1 MTRAAFKPADLF
13 TLIKEAAL
21 AFGQDK
27 APRLSAAIAFYAMLS
42 LSPLLLLAAA
52 VLGRYLTDPAI
63 LNSLFGDDGLVTQNL
78 GEKAAEFLKEQ
89 IPTDSSLLK
98 GSLIATLI
106 GLGTLFMGSTG
117 LFVQLQDA
125 LNSMWGADPAPKQGI
140 GQMIKTRLLAFLM
153 ILLIGVVLLAFLG
166 ANTYLSAVASHLG
179 ERFGVGAVFVRIV
192 TLLLSTLFLT
202 PVFAFIFKFLPTVKL
217 EWKET
222 WVGAGVTAFLFTIGQ
237 IAISI
242 YLGRTAPGSAFGA
255 SAALVALLIWI
266 YYSGMI
272 FFFGAEVTW
281 VYSQKFGSHAGGV
294 ANSAKK
300 AALNAQG
307 AHLNTTPSLQEQQ
320 HAAQLGTDGQPT
332 PVRDSRGRV
341 AGLPGRIRARR
352 PQTRPAPASQPRLP
366 SIGGTVWNAVSAVLA
381 IPAVI
386 VLKLLGL
393 AGRNTK
399 S

>member
-1 MTRAAFKPADLF
+1 MRRAAFKPADLF

-27 APRLSAAIAFYAMLS
+27 APRLAAALSYYAMLS

-63 LNSLFGDDGLVTQNL
+63 LNSLFGSNGVVTQNL
-78 GEKAAEFLKEQ
+78 GEKAAEFLREQ
-89 IPTDSSLLK
+89 IPTNSTLLK
-98 GSLIATLI
+98 GSLIATII
-106 GLGTLFMGSTG
+106 GLITLFMGSTG

-125 LNSMWGADPAPKQGI
+125 LNSMWGADPAPKQTI
-140 GQMIKTRLLAFLM
+140 LQMIKTRLISFLM
-153 ILLIGVVLLAFLG
+153 ILFIGAILLVFLG

-179 ERFGVGAVFVRIV
+179 ERFGVGAFFVRIV

-202 PVFAFIFKFLPTVKL
+202 PVFAFIFKFLPTIKL

-222 WVGAGVTAFLFTIGQ
+222 WVGAAVTAFLFTIGQ
-237 IAISI
+237 ILISI
-242 YLGRTAPGSAFGA
+242 YLGRTAPGSALGA

-294 ANSAKK
+294 ANTAKK
-300 AALNAQG
+300 EALNAQG
-307 AHLNTTPSLQEQQ
+307 AQISTAPSLQEKHQ
-320 HAAQLGTDGQPT
+320 AAQVGQDGQSAPI
-332 PVRDSRGRV
+332 RDSRGRV
-341 AGLPGRIRARR
+341 IGLPGQTGATL
-352 PQTRPAPASQPRLP
+352 TRPAVPAQPQLP
-366 SIGGTVWNAVSAVLA
+366 SLGGTLWNALSAVLA

-386 VLKLLGL
+386 VLKLVGL
-393 AGRNTK
+393 AGKKTK